1 MKTYQDYEKAD
12 DVVQFIRGAI
22 NEYRSSDE
30 YQTAVAAND
39 YERQL
44 NTTIT
49 QYTRYIYT
57 QTGQKTVDFTAANN
71 RLASNYFHRLNTDRC
86 SYSLGNGVSFTRIEK
101 RREDGVEKSVD
112 LTKEALGTDFDNLLY
127 DAAYLA
133 LIHGVSY
140 LRWNEDGG
148 MHIFKADEFCP
159 LYDEYTGELRAGIRF
174 WSLDWDKRPA
184 TVVLYTEEGYT
195 VYRTK
200 DGSRGLDIAE
210 YEPLKAYRVQVA
222 ETVADGA
229 EIVGESNYGAL
240 PIIPLWGSKHKQ
252 STLVGLRQKIDAY
265 DLIQS
270 GFANDLTECAEI
282 YWIISNAMGMD
293 DSELAKFRDR
303 LKLNHIAVADTD
315 NSAVTPYTHEI
326 PTEARTKFLQ
336 NIRAAMYEDF
346 GVLDVHTV
354 EAGATND
361 HIDAGYQPMDQEAD
375 DFEYQIIK
383 FIRRLLEFMGI
394 DDTPQFKRNRI
405 SNQKDQTEM
414 VSMVGDRLD
423 RKTFLQK
430 LPFITVDEVD
440 TILENIDREEGGRFT
455 FGEENVNPNPFEK
468 QEDKEEEEQ

>member
-1 MKTYQDYEKAD
+1 MKTYQDYEKAPD
-12 DVVQFIRGAI
+12 KIQFIVGAI
-22 NEYRSSDE
+22 NEYRTEDE
-30 YQTAVAAND
+30 YKNAVTAND

-49 QYTRYIYT
+49 QYARYVYT
-57 QTGQKTVDFTAANN
+57 AIGQKVVDFTAANN
-71 RLASNYFHRLNTDRC
+71 RLASNFFHRLNTDRC
-86 SYSLGNGVSFTRIEK
+86 SYSLGNGVSFTRTKK
-101 RREDGVEKSVD
+101 RREDGAEKTVD
-112 LTKEALGTDFDNLLY
+112 LTKEALGTDFDNILY

-140 LRWNEDGG
+140 VRWNEDGE
-148 MHIFKADEFCP
+148 MHIFRADEFCP

-174 WSLDWDKRPA
+174 WSLDWNKRPA
-184 TVVLYTEEGYT
+184 TVVFYTEDGYT

-210 YEPLKAYRVQVA
+210 YEPQKAYNVKIA
-222 ETVADGA
+222 ETAADGA

-240 PIIPLWGSKHKQ
+240 PIIPLFGSKHKQ
-252 STLVGLRQKIDAY
+252 STLVGLRAKIDAY

-270 GFANDLTECAEI
+270 GFANDLEECAEI

-293 DSELAKFRDR
+293 DSELAKFRDK

-315 NSAVTPYTHEI
+315 NSEITPYTHEI
-326 PTEARTKFLQ
+326 PTEARTAFL
-336 NIRAAMYEDF
+336 NAIRASMYEDF

-383 FIRRLLEFMGI
+383 FIRRLLEFMNI

-423 RKTFLQK
+423 RKTFLMK

-440 TILENIDREEGGRFT
+440 TILANLDREEGGRYEIG
-455 FGEENVNPNPFEK
+455 GEETGENPFAEEE
-468 QEDKEEEEQ
+468 QEEEE